1 MLIMG
6 VWYASPLAEVAG
18 YAALAGLIA
27 LTVALWVKGSRLPQ
41 LLEIEP
47 QETLYPVRTA
57 AVALFC
63 PALSVLVF
71 CLGMSSGFTNNRV
84 FDALITLPLAFG
96 AIYGRRAFRAKW
108 ASSWV
113 RGLGLIAMVVCV
125 PSVILFSFITIFGVG

>member
-41 LLEIEP
+41 LLEI
-47 QETLYPVRTA
+47 A
-57 AVALFC
+57 
-63 PALSVLVF
+63 
-71 CLGMSSGFTNNRV
+71 
-84 FDALITLPLAFG
+84 
-96 AIYGRRAFRAKW
+96 
-108 ASSWV
+108 WV